1 MDPADPEVQQPTAG
15 RAYFIDE
22 RDTLLRATWYVER
35 GFVNLSIWHET
46 VCVATFH
53 LAFPDAVRLITYLSE
68 GLGAAAAAGA
78 GQALLLPPP
87 PEPRHP
93 PGPPPHLPTIGE
105 ELTGLVTTVRR
116 RLARWLDP
124 AR

>member
-1 MDPADPEVQQPTAG
+1 MDPAHGEVRTPTAG

-53 LAFPDAVRLITYLSE
+53 LAFSDAVRMITYLSE
-68 GLGAAAAAGA
+68 GLGAAAAAGFE
-78 GQALLLPPP
+78 QVRPLPPP
-87 PEPRHP
+87 PDPEP
-93 PGPPPHLPTIGE
+93 PGPPPHLPTVGE
-105 ELTGLVTTVRR
+105 ELSGLVRTVRR
-116 RLARWLDP
+116 RLAVWLDP

>member
-1 MDPADPEVQQPTAG
+1 MEPADAEIHTPTAG

-53 LAFPDAVRLITYLSE
+53 LAFADAVRLITYLSE
-68 GLGAAAAAGA
+68 GLGAAAAAGY
-78 GQALLLPPP
+78 GQLRPLPPP
-87 PEPRHP
+87 PPPAVP
-93 PGPPPHLPTIGE
+93 PGPPPYVPTVGE
-105 ELTGLVTTVRR
+105 ELAGVVRTIRR
-116 RLARWLDP
+116 RLALWLDP